1 MKRHVAAVVVTA
13 TAVVWL
19 YRDVLSSLVRQWAGD
34 DNYSHGFFIL
44 PLALYFA
51 WERRHLLS
59 QAEGQPRLAG
69 LFLIVFSL
77 MLFAGGILA
86 AELFLPRIS
95 LVGVIAGTILFVW
108 GPSHLRHLAFPL
120 ALLPLMIPLPAII
133 FNQIA
138 FPLQLVAS
146 RLGETAIAAAGI
158 PVLREGNVLDLP
170 NITLAVAE
178 ACSGIRS
185 LISLITLAI
194 VLAYFTE
201 RRPVARVLI
210 VLSAVP
216 IAILANASR
225 VASTGLASHWF
236 GRRAAEGVFHG
247 FSGWLVFAVA
257 FAGLIVTQRVVRRLS
272 GATRWPRPAM
282 NVERPPMPKEQEC
295 RPAR

>member
-1 MKRHVAAVVVTA
+1 MNRHASAALVCV

-34 DNYSHGFFIL
+34 DNYSHGFFII
-44 PLALYFA
+44 PLALFLA

-59 QAEGQPRLAG
+59 RAEPRPHVAG
-69 LFLIVFSL
+69 LFLILVSL
-77 MLFAGGILA
+77 VLFGGGVLA

-95 LVGVIAGTILFVW
+95 LVGVIAGTIVFVW
-108 GPSHLRHLAFPL
+108 GPSHLRHLAFPV
-120 ALLPLMIPLPAII
+120 ALLPLMVPLPELV

-138 FPLQLVAS
+138 FPLQLIAS
-146 RLGETAIAAAGI
+146 RLGESAIAAAGI
-158 PVLREGNVLDLP
+158 PVVREGNVLELS

-194 VLAYFTE
+194 VLAYFAE
-201 RRPVARVLI
+201 RRRGARLVI

-236 GRRAAEGVFHG
+236 GPRVAEGVFHG

-257 FAGLIVTQRVVRRLS
+257 FAGLVVTQRIVRRSSTAIRGL
-272 GATRWPRPAM
+272 
-282 NVERPPMPKEQEC
+282 RPPATVKRNPLSEEQEC
-295 RPAR
+295 SPAR

>member
-1 MKRHVAAVVVTA
+1 MNRHLAAALVTVS
-13 TAVVWL
+13 AVVWV

-34 DNYSHGFFIL
+34 DNYSHGFFII
-44 PLALYFA
+44 PLALFCA

-59 QAEGQPRLAG
+59 QAERRPHVAG
-69 LFLIVFSL
+69 LFLIGVSL
-77 MLFAGGILA
+77 LLFAGGVLA

-108 GPSHLRHLAFPL
+108 GPLHVRHLAFPL
-120 ALLPLMIPLPAII
+120 ALLPLMIPLPTII

-158 PVLREGNVLDLP
+158 PVLREGNVLELP

-201 RRPVARVLI
+201 RRRGARVLI

-236 GRRAAEGVFHG
+236 GPRVAEGVFHG

-257 FAGLIVTQRVVRRLS
+257 FAGLAVTQRIVRRVS
-272 GATRWPRPAM
+272 RTANWPRPGLAID
-282 NVERPPMPKEQEC
+282 RKPMPEDQEC
-295 RPAR
+295 SPAR